1 MGPSDITLDM
11 DIKVGEHRMDLRGQ
25 VWQITRLENRC
36 AYVRTPDLI
45 LDDHREERAFTQ
57 HQVRQWPVV
66 QIQPVPE
73 VPADPPLLPCPF
85 CGAQPRLF
93 NCGGRASIG
102 CTCGVGIS
110 AVRDRNLAVTK
121 WNARTEPKSD
131 GLQWEFDQETLQL
144 SVLIPAAP
152 KPIRVPFGRLDIQM
166 LGTFRKDYLRLFVR
180 SLNHGLSKLD
190 KAPRPKAQRDVRWTY
205 NRNTQI
211 LIGEIEDDESIESFR
226 CFLRLAAADDRSTKA
241 IDLVLHQLQARVEP

>member
-57 HQVRQWPVV
+57 QQVRQWPVV

-73 VPADPPLLPCPF
+73 VPADAPP
-85 CGAQPRLF
+85 
-93 NCGGRASIG
+93 N
-102 CTCGVGIS
+102 
-110 AVRDRNLAVTK
+110 D
-121 WNARTEPKSD
+121 
-131 GLQWEFDQETLQL
+131 LQWEFDEKTNIL
-144 SVLIPAAP
+144 SMLIPSAP

-166 LGTFRKDYLRLFVR
+166 LGTFRGDYLRLFVR

-190 KAPRPKAQRDVRWTY
+190 KAPRPKVQPDVRWSY

-211 LIGEIEDDESIESFR
+211 LLAEVEDDESIETIR
-226 CFLRLAAADDRSTKA
+226 CFLRVTTADDLSTKA
-241 IDLVLHQLQARVEP
+241 INVVLHQLQARVEP

>member
-1 MGPSDITLDM
+1 
-11 DIKVGEHRMDLRGQ
+11 MDLRGQ

-57 HQVRQWPVV
+57 QQVRQWPVV
-66 QIQPVPE
+66 QIQHLPSDP
-73 VPADPPLLPCPF
+73 PDPPLFPCPF

-93 NCGGRASIG
+93 NYGSRASIG
-102 CTCGVGIS
+102 CTCGVGIN
-110 AVRDRNLAVTK
+110 VVKDRDLAITK
-121 WNARTEPKSD
+121 WNARVE
-131 GLQWEFDQETLQL
+131 
-144 SVLIPAAP
+144 
-152 KPIRVPFGRLDIQM
+152 
-166 LGTFRKDYLRLFVR
+166 
-180 SLNHGLSKLD
+180 SKLD
-190 KAPRPKAQRDVRWTY
+190 HAPRPKARPDVRWTY

-241 IDLVLHQLQARVEP
+241 IDLVLHQLNAKVTP